1 MTAYRMSVTQ
11 LDLFAGA
18 GNHSDYTAAR
28 TVDRPGLVAP
38 ELDDDALIAAIPAA
52 SLSDSRDLAAEAGR
66 RRQVGAIAALEALCR
81 RFQGFG
87 REHAISEQI
96 AALGALAVIGGSE
109 GARAVRRIIV
119 DGVVQG
125 PGLINALEAAAELG
139 VGLPSDVILPLLRHE
154 ASEVRAGGCR
164 CARPSPATIPVIV
177 ELLDDVDRI
186 VMKEAAC
193 ALSRMGRSEARPVLL
208 RLLLE
213 APSAAVIDALS
224 AVADEQCLVILGRIA
239 RTRPDLTDAALAAL
253 ESIGSSRAAIIA
265 AASRRSLAS

>member
-1 MTAYRMSVTQ
+1 M
-11 LDLFAGA
+11 
-18 GNHSDYTAAR
+18 
-28 TVDRPGLVAP
+28 
-38 ELDDDALIAAIPAA
+38 
-52 SLSDSRDLAAEAGR
+52 
-66 RRQVGAIAALEALCR
+66 
-81 RFQGFG
+81 
-87 REHAISEQI
+87 
-96 AALGALAVIGGSE
+96 
-109 GARAVRRIIV
+109 
-119 DGVVQG
+119 QG

-265 AASRRSLAS
+265 AASRCSLAS